1 MLALDHFLDAFPD
14 PDMIYRVR
22 ESRPKNITD
31 AEILA
36 VILETH
42 KLADRQRH
50 RSFVRTA
57 ESDDK
62 FHVQNR
68 TRLQPFRSTPLRSS
82 GSNNQKLAGKYQ
94 EQNQRIQ
101 RKIDETLIDNM
112 KKIRQGL
119 ANLTVE
125 FRKSKVSSGSMHSSH
140 AKDEKKIINISR
152 KT

>member
-1 MLALDHFLDAFPD
+1 MYRAKLQSKIKSRDGSIPELGQAIRKMTRQAFPNADSILRDVLALDHFLDALPD

-57 ESDDK
+57 ESDEK

-68 TRLQPFRSTPLRSS
+68 TRLQPLRSTPLRSS
-82 GSNNQKLAGKYQ
+82 GSTIKNWLESIKNRTKEY
-94 EQNQRIQ
+94 
-101 RKIDETLIDNM
+101 RKN
-112 KKIRQGL
+112 R
-119 ANLTVE
+119 
-125 FRKSKVSSGSMHSSH
+125 
-140 AKDEKKIINISR
+140 
-152 KT
+152 

>member
-1 MLALDHFLDAFPD
+1 MYRAKLQSKIKSRDGSNPELGQAIRKMTRQAFPNADSILRDVLALDHFLDALPD

-42 KLADRQRH
+42 KLAERQRH
-50 RSFVRTA
+50 CRFVRTA

-68 TRLQPFRSTPLRSS
+68 TRLQPLRSTPLRSS
-82 GSNNQKLAGKYQ
+82 RSTI
-94 EQNQRIQ
+94 QNWLESIKNRTKEN
-101 RKIDETLIDNM
+101 R
-112 KKIRQGL
+112 
-119 ANLTVE
+119 
-125 FRKSKVSSGSMHSSH
+125 
-140 AKDEKKIINISR
+140 EK
-152 KT
+152 